1 MVDNL
6 NPTNQFH
13 PYSAPDATPNSEKPQ
28 TTGLGGIL
36 GRFGLGSGSLGSLG
50 NMNMGKARDVARKNP
65 GMVLGGLAALAIGA
79 GLIRK
84 RRMV

>member
-6 NPTNQFH
+6 NPTSQFH
-13 PYSAPDATPNSEKPQ
+13 PYSAPDATPVSEKPQ
-28 TTGLGGIL
+28 TSGLGGML
-36 GRFGLGSGSLGSLG
+36 GRLGIDTGSLGSLG

-79 GLIRK
+79 GLMRK
-84 RRMV
+84 RRVV

>member
-13 PYSAPDATPNSEKPQ
+13 PYSAPGSTPHTERPA
-28 TTGLGGIL
+28 GGIRSML
-36 GRFGLGSGSLGSLG
+36 NKFGIDSSKLNNL
-50 NMNMGKARDVARKNP
+50 NMGDSVNKVRDMARKNP

-79 GLIRK
+79 GLMRK
-84 RRMV
+84 RRM

>member
-13 PYSAPDATPNSEKPQ
+13 PYSAPDATPAVDRPQ
-28 TTGLGGIL
+28 NTGLGGML
-36 GRFGLGSGSLGSLG
+36 SRFGIDTGSLGSLG

-79 GLIRK
+79 GLMRK
-84 RRMV
+84 RRV